1 MELAAI
7 FIERIEQL
15 RKQKGLSQEGF
26 AEKLNMTRQNYYR
39 ILKRPETIT
48 IKQMSL
54 FADSLGGD
62 LPFLLFGKIRDPE
75 TEKEMA
81 ELQANYEMLKLKYE
95 NANLNYE
102 RTKAI
107 ANHFFVGILSNLQLK
122 LNIDLMG
129 SVITEPIKWI
139 LEEPVSDIEKLISLF
154 EHAFME
160 DYGLPEFIK
169 PLELKSMIKEY
180 IQFNGVEL
188 HHEKSIYSIR
198 YTKAHSKKIRFD

>member
-1 MELAAI
+1 MDLAEV
-7 FIERIEQL
+7 FITRIEQL
-15 RKQKGLSQEGF
+15 RKSKGWNQETL
-26 AEKLNMTRQNYYR
+26 AEKLSMTRQNYAR
-39 ILKRPETIT
+39 IVKRPESATIA
-48 IKQMSL
+48 QMIQL
-54 FADSLGGD
+54 AEVLNGD

-188 HHEKSIYSIR
+188 HQEKSIYSIR